1 MPENKKSLL
10 LLRTHIDKLDTQ
22 LWVTIGEKIAIWN
35 DMHKEKEILYRK
47 ELSLFLKENKSLF
60 EGVDQD
66 FFLKFLDRIEV
77 FCKKEGVSNSVKSTD
92 YILLLST
99 DRLILKILKKR
110 FEVAYKIGLLKKK
123 QKITITDSVRYQQI
137 LDLLLQ
143 RDFCFL
149 LKIKKALCDT
159 KFLFLCAYHS
169 RWQSFL
175 LW

>member
-137 LDLLLQ
+137 LDLTKKKVKI
-143 RDFCFL
+143 
-149 LKIKKALCDT
+149 LKISEEMAVSLMELIHDYSVKIQEKL
-159 KFLFLCAYHS
+159 
-169 RWQSFL
+169 
-175 LW
+175 